1 LSLGVENSEP
11 TMDPAGDDSR
21 ADGRTD
27 LARSDAAA
35 AAADRRRTPRSPL
48 TLRVDY
54 STVDELFSEFTRNV
68 NEGGLFIE
76 TETPPP
82 METRVALEFK
92 LPGSGAPI
100 RARGRVAWIRDASP
114 EEGPAGMGVE
124 FEQLGA
130 DARKHIDA
138 LVRQLRSAG
147 K

>member
-1 LSLGVENSEP
+1 
-11 TMDPAGDDSR
+11 
-21 ADGRTD
+21 
-27 LARSDAAA
+27 
-35 AAADRRRTPRSPL
+35 
-48 TLRVDY
+48 
-54 STVDELFSEFTRNV
+54 
-68 NEGGLFIE
+68 
-76 TETPPP
+76 